1 MKENSSIMQQSSP
14 LSPSPLIHRWQL
26 DNGITLI
33 VRENP
38 TVDLVSGR
46 FFWKKAGNL
55 WEEPEKA
62 GIFHL
67 LATVITKGTPKM
79 SSLDIAEAIESMG
92 AGLGGDTASDYFMM
106 SIKTV
111 SEDFETILNLLA
123 EILQYPTFPEAEIT
137 LEKQLICQTIRSQQ
151 EQPFNVA
158 FKQLREKMYGEH
170 PYGRSILGREE
181 TVSQISREDL
191 QKCHYNH
198 FRPDNLII
206 SLSGKITLDE
216 AVKLIE
222 KTFGNWQNPSQNLTR
237 TSFPMLKV
245 SPHEIITHQATQQ
258 AIIMLGYLTVG
269 VDHIDYPVLKLLSTY
284 LGNGL
289 SSRLF
294 VELREKKGLA
304 YDVSAFFP
312 TRLQPSHFVTY
323 IGTAPQNTNIAL
335 EGLQQE
341 TERLCEVELTPDEL
355 QTAKNKLLGQ
365 YALGK
370 QTNAEVAHLYGWYET
385 LGLGTEFDTKFPE
398 LINNISSEKV
408 QKVAKD
414 YLLSP
419 YVSILT
425 PEMKVN

>member
-1 MKENSSIMQQSSP
+1 MKSSSSVA
-14 LSPSPLIHRWQL
+14 SSQFIHRSQL

-38 TVDLVSGR
+38 TADLVSGQ
-46 FFWKKAGNL
+46 FFWKKTGTL
-55 WEEPEKA
+55 WEKSEKA

-67 LATVITKGTPKM
+67 LASVITKGTQTM

-92 AGLGGDTASDYFMM
+92 ASLGGDTASDYFMM

-111 SEDFETILNLLA
+111 SADLEVILNLLE
-123 EILQYPTFPEAEIT
+123 EILRSPTFPEEQIT
-137 LEKQLICQTIRSQQ
+137 LEKQLICQSILSQQ

-158 FKQLREKMYGEH
+158 FNQLRTEIYGEH
-170 PYGRSILGREE
+170 PYGRSILGTEE
-181 TVSQISREDL
+181 TVCQVSRKDL
-191 QKCHYNH
+191 QQCHYEH

-206 SLSGKITLDE
+206 SLSGNISLDK
-216 AVKLIE
+216 AVNLIE
-222 KTFGNWQNPSQNLTR
+222 KTFGTWENPSHPLTLS
-237 TSFPMLKV
+237 SFPALTV
-245 SPHEIITHQATQQ
+245 SPNEIITHQSSQQ
-258 AIIMLGYLTVG
+258 AIIMLGYLAVG
-269 VDHIDYPVLKLLSTY
+269 VDHVDYPVLKLLTTY

-294 VELREKKGLA
+294 VELREKQGLA

-312 TRLQPSHFVTY
+312 TRLQPSNFVTY
-323 IGTAPQNTNIAL
+323 IGTAPHNTNIAI
-335 EGLQQE
+335 EGLKKE
-341 TERLCEVELTPDEL
+341 TERLCEIELTSEEL

-385 LGLGTEFDTKFPE
+385 LGLGIEFDQKFPK
-398 LINNISSEKV
+398 LINNISSEMV

-419 YVSILT
+419 YISIVT
-425 PEMKVN
+425 PETTSN

>member
-1 MKENSSIMQQSSP
+1 MEPSSP
-14 LSPSPLIHRWQL
+14 VSLPKFTHRLQL
-26 DNGITLI
+26 DNGIILI

-38 TVDLVSGR
+38 TTDLISGR
-46 FFWKKAGNL
+46 FFWKQAGTL
-55 WEEPEKA
+55 WEKPERA

-67 LATVITKGTPKM
+67 LATLITKGTPTL

-92 AGLGGDTASDYFMM
+92 ASLGGDTASDYFMM
-106 SIKTV
+106 GVKTV
-111 SEDFETILNLLA
+111 SEDFESILNLLG
-123 EILQYPTFPEAEIT
+123 EILRSPTFPEEEIA

-170 PYGRSILGREE
+170 PYGRSILGIEE
-181 TVSQISREDL
+181 TVCQVSREDL
-191 QKCHYNH
+191 QQCHYNH

-206 SLSGKITLDE
+206 SLSGNITLDQG
-216 AVKLIE
+216 VNLIE
-222 KTFGNWQNPSQNLTR
+222 KTLGTWESPSQNLTL
-237 TSFPMLKV
+237 TSFPMLTV
-245 SPHEIITHQATQQ
+245 SPCEIITPQSSQQ
-258 AIIMLGYLTVG
+258 TIIMLGYLTVG

-323 IGTAPQNTNIAL
+323 IGTAPHNTNIAL

-341 TERLCEVELTPDEL
+341 TERLCEVELTPEEL

-370 QTNAEVAHLYGWYET
+370 QTNAEIAHLYGWYET
-385 LGLGTEFDTKFPE
+385 LELGIEFDKKFPE
-398 LINNISSEKV
+398 IINNVTTERV

-419 YVSILT
+419 YVSI
-425 PEMKVN
+425 VG

>member
-1 MKENSSIMQQSSP
+1 MQPSSP
-14 LSPSPLIHRWQL
+14 VSSPQFIHRLQL
-26 DNGITLI
+26 DNGIILI

-38 TVDLVSGR
+38 TADLVSGR

-55 WEEPEKA
+55 WEKREKA

-67 LATVITKGTPKM
+67 LATVITKGTQTM
-79 SSLDIAEAIESMG
+79 SSLDIAEAIESIG
-92 AGLGGDTASDYFMM
+92 ASLGGNTASDYFMM

-111 SEDFETILNLLA
+111 SADFEDILNLLG
-123 EILQYPTFPEAEIT
+123 EILRWPTFPEEEIA

-170 PYGRSILGREE
+170 PYGRSILGTEE
-181 TVSQISREDL
+181 TVFQVSRDDL
-191 QKCHYNH
+191 HECHFKH

-206 SLSGKITLDE
+206 SLSGNITLDQ

-222 KTFGNWQNPSQNLTR
+222 KTFGTWQNPCHSLTL
-237 TSFPMLKV
+237 TSLPMLRV
-245 SPHEIITHQATQQ
+245 SPCEMVTHQATQQ

-269 VDHIDYPVLKLLSTY
+269 VDHIDYPALKLLSTY

-294 VELREKKGLA
+294 VELREKQGLA

-323 IGTAPQNTNIAL
+323 IGTAPHNTNIAI

-341 TERLCEVELTPDEL
+341 TERLSEVELTPEEL

-370 QTNAEVAHLYGWYET
+370 QTNSEVAHLYGWYET
-385 LGLGTEFDTKFPE
+385 LELGIEFDQKFPD
-398 LINNISSEKV
+398 LINNISAEML

-419 YVSILT
+419 YLSLVT
-425 PEMKVN
+425 PELIMN

>member
-1 MKENSSIMQQSSP
+1 MQNSSLVSP
-14 LSPSPLIHRWQL
+14 PQFIHRLQL
-26 DNGITLI
+26 DNGIILV

-38 TVDLVSGR
+38 TADLVSGR

-55 WEEPEKA
+55 WEKPETA

-67 LATVITKGTPKM
+67 LATVLTKGTPTM

-92 AGLGGDTASDYFMM
+92 ASLGGDTASDYFMM

-111 SEDFETILNLLA
+111 SGDFEKILNLLA
-123 EILQYPTFPEAEIT
+123 EILRSPTFPEEEIA
-137 LEKQLICQTIRSQQ
+137 LEKQLICQRIRSQQ

-170 PYGRSILGREE
+170 PYGRSILGTEE
-181 TVSQISREDL
+181 TVCQVSREDL
-191 QKCHYNH
+191 KKCHYDH

-206 SLSGKITLDE
+206 SLSGNITLDQG
-216 AVKLIE
+216 VKLIE
-222 KTFGNWQNPSQNLTR
+222 KTFGTWQNPSRSLTL
-237 TSFPMLKV
+237 TSLPMLMV
-245 SPHEIITHQATQQ
+245 SPEEMVIHQATQQ
-258 AIIMLGYLTVG
+258 AIILLGYLTVG

-294 VELREKKGLA
+294 VELREKQGLA

-323 IGTAPQNTNIAL
+323 IGTAPHNTNIAI

-341 TERLCEVELTPDEL
+341 TERLCEIELTPEEL
-355 QTAKNKLLGQ
+355 QTTKNKLLGQ

-385 LGLGTEFDTKFPE
+385 LGLGIEFDQKFPD
-398 LINNISSEKV
+398 LINNITPEMV

-419 YVSILT
+419 YLSVVS
-425 PEMKVN
+425 PEIMNNEL

>member
-1 MKENSSIMQQSSP
+1 MKSSSSVSSP
-14 LSPSPLIHRWQL
+14 KFIHRLQL
-26 DNGITLI
+26 ENGITLI

-38 TVDLVSGR
+38 TADLISGR
-46 FFWKKAGNL
+46 FFWKQAGTL
-55 WEEPEKA
+55 WEKPEKA

-67 LATVITKGTPKM
+67 LASVITKGTQTM

-92 AGLGGDTASDYFMM
+92 ASLGGNTASDYFMM

-111 SEDFETILNLLA
+111 SADFEAILNLLG
-123 EILQYPTFPEAEIT
+123 EILRSPTFPEEQIT
-137 LEKQLICQTIRSQQ
+137 LEKQLICQSIRSQQ

-158 FKQLREKMYGEH
+158 FNQLRTEIYGEH
-170 PYGRSILGREE
+170 PYGHSILGTEE
-181 TVSQISREDL
+181 TVCQVSRADL
-191 QKCHYNH
+191 QQCHYEH

-206 SLSGKITLDE
+206 SLSGNIGLDK
-216 AVKLIE
+216 AVQLIE
-222 KTFGNWQNPSQNLTR
+222 KTFGTWKNTSHSLTLS
-237 TSFPMLKV
+237 SFPPLTVAPTEM
-245 SPHEIITHQATQQ
+245 ITHQSSQQ
-258 AIIMLGYLTVG
+258 AIIMLGYLAVG
-269 VDHIDYPVLKLLSTY
+269 VDHVDYPILKLLSTY

-294 VELREKKGLA
+294 VELREKQGLA

-312 TRLQPSHFVTY
+312 TRLQPSNFVTY
-323 IGTAPQNTNIAL
+323 IGTAPQNTNVAI
-335 EGLQQE
+335 EGLKKE
-341 TERLCEVELTPDEL
+341 TERLCEIELTSEEL

-385 LGLGTEFDTKFPE
+385 LGLGIEFDQKFPD
-398 LINNISSEKV
+398 LINNITSEMV

-419 YVSILT
+419 YLSIIS
-425 PEMKVN
+425 PETTIN

>member
-1 MKENSSIMQQSSP
+1 MQNSSLVSP
-14 LSPSPLIHRWQL
+14 PQFIHRLQL
-26 DNGITLI
+26 DNGIIL
-33 VRENP
+33 VLRENP
-38 TVDLVSGR
+38 TADLVSGR

-55 WEEPEKA
+55 WEKPEKA

-67 LATVITKGTPKM
+67 LATVLTKGTPTM

-92 AGLGGDTASDYFMM
+92 ASLGGDTASDYFMM

-111 SEDFETILNLLA
+111 SGDFEKILNLLA
-123 EILQYPTFPEAEIT
+123 EILRSPTFPEEEIA
-137 LEKQLICQTIRSQQ
+137 LEKQLICQRIRSQQ
-151 EQPFNVA
+151 EQPFNLA

-170 PYGRSILGREE
+170 PYGRSILGTEE
-181 TVSQISREDL
+181 TVCQVSREDL
-191 QKCHYNH
+191 QKCHYDY

-206 SLSGKITLDE
+206 SLSGNITLDQG
-216 AVKLIE
+216 VKLIE
-222 KTFGNWQNPSQNLTR
+222 KTFGTWQNPSQSLTL
-237 TSFPMLKV
+237 TSLPLLTV
-245 SPHEIITHQATQQ
+245 SPEEMVIHQATQQ

-294 VELREKKGLA
+294 VELREKQGLA

-312 TRLQPSHFVTY
+312 SRLQPSHFVTY
-323 IGTAPQNTNIAL
+323 IGTAPHNTDIAI

-341 TERLCEVELTPDEL
+341 TERLCEIELTPEEL
-355 QTAKNKLLGQ
+355 QIAKNKLLGQ

-385 LGLGTEFDTKFPE
+385 LGLGIEFDQKFPD
-398 LINNISSEKV
+398 LINQITPEMA

-419 YVSILT
+419 YVSIVS
-425 PEMKVN
+425 PEIKNN

>member
-1 MKENSSIMQQSSP
+1 MQKSSLVSP
-14 LSPSPLIHRWQL
+14 TQFIHRLQL
-26 DNGITLI
+26 DNGIVLV
-33 VRENP
+33 VRENS
-38 TVDLVSGR
+38 TADLVSGR

-55 WEEPEKA
+55 WENPEKA

-67 LATVITKGTPKM
+67 LATVFTKGTQTM
-79 SSLDIAEAIESMG
+79 TSLDIAEAIESMG
-92 AGLGGDTASDYFMM
+92 ASLGGDTASDYFMM
-106 SIKTV
+106 GIKTV
-111 SEDFETILNLLA
+111 SGDFEHILNLLG
-123 EILQYPTFPEAEIT
+123 EILRSPTFPEEEIA
-137 LEKQLICQTIRSQQ
+137 LEKPLICQTIRSQQ

-170 PYGRSILGREE
+170 PYGRSILGTEE
-181 TVSQISREDL
+181 TVCQVSREDL
-191 QKCHYNH
+191 QKCYYDH

-206 SLSGKITLDE
+206 SLSGNITLDQG
-216 AVKLIE
+216 VKLID
-222 KTFGNWQNPSQNLTR
+222 KTFGTWQNPSQSLTL
-237 TSFPMLKV
+237 TSLPMLAV
-245 SPHEIITHQATQQ
+245 SPEEMVIHQATQQ

-323 IGTAPQNTNIAL
+323 IGTAPHNTNIAL

-341 TERLCEVELTPDEL
+341 TERLCEIELTPEEL
-355 QTAKNKLLGQ
+355 QIAKNKLLGQ

-385 LGLGTEFDTKFPE
+385 LGLGIEFDQKFPDI
-398 LINNISSEKV
+398 INNISSEMV
-408 QKVAKD
+408 QRVAKD

-419 YVSILT
+419 YVSILK
-425 PEMKVN
+425 PEMKINN

>member
-1 MKENSSIMQQSSP
+1 MHKSSLVSTTQY
-14 LSPSPLIHRWQL
+14 IHRLQL
-26 DNGITLI
+26 DNGIILI

-38 TVDLVSGR
+38 TADLVSGR

-55 WEEPEKA
+55 WENPEKA

-67 LATVITKGTPKM
+67 LATVITKGTETM
-79 SSLDIAEAIESMG
+79 TSLDIAEAIESMG

-111 SEDFETILNLLA
+111 SGDFEKILNLLA
-123 EILQYPTFPEAEIT
+123 EILRSPTFPEEEIA
-137 LEKQLICQTIRSQQ
+137 LEKQLICQTIRSQK

-158 FKQLREKMYGEH
+158 FKHLRETIYGEH
-170 PYGRSILGREE
+170 PYGRSILGTEE
-181 TVSQISREDL
+181 SVCQVGREDL
-191 QKCHYNH
+191 QECHFQH

-206 SLSGKITLDE
+206 SLSGNITLDQ
-216 AVKLIE
+216 AVQLIE
-222 KTFGNWQNPSQNLTR
+222 KSFGTWENPSESLTLN
-237 TSFPMLKV
+237 SLPMLTV
-245 SPHEIITHQATQQ
+245 SPSKIVNHQATQQ

-269 VDHIDYPVLKLLSTY
+269 VDHVDYPVLKLLSTY

-312 TRLQPSHFVTY
+312 TRLQPSNFVTY
-323 IGTAPQNTNIAL
+323 IGTAPHNTNIAI

-341 TERLCEVELTPDEL
+341 TERLSEVELSPEEL
-355 QTAKNKLLGQ
+355 QITKNKLLGQ

-385 LGLGTEFDTKFPE
+385 LGLGIEFDKKFPE
-398 LINNISSEKV
+398 LINNISSEMV
-408 QKVAKD
+408 QKVAKH

-419 YVSILT
+419 YLSLVT
-425 PEMKVN
+425 PEKIMN

>member
-1 MKENSSIMQQSSP
+1 MQPINQVSP
-14 LSPSPLIHRWQL
+14 PNFVHRLLL
-26 DNGITLI
+26 DNGITVI

-38 TVDLVSGR
+38 TADLISGR
-46 FFWKKAGNL
+46 FFLKKAGTL
-55 WEEPEKA
+55 WETREKA

-67 LATVITKGTPKM
+67 LATVITKGTEKM
-79 SSLDIAEAIESMG
+79 SSLEISETIESLG
-92 AGLGGDTASDYFMM
+92 ASLGGDTASDYFMM
-106 SIKTV
+106 SLKTV
-111 SEDFETILNLLA
+111 SADFEDILILLG
-123 EILQYPTFPEAEIT
+123 EILRSPTFPEEEIA
-137 LEKQLICQTIRSQQ
+137 LEKQLICQSIRSQK

-158 FKQLREKMYGEH
+158 FNQLREKMYGEH
-170 PYGRSILGREE
+170 PYGLSILGTEE
-181 TVSQISREDL
+181 TVCQVSREEL
-191 QKCHYNH
+191 QKCHYKH

-206 SLSGKITLDE
+206 SLSGNITLDK
-216 AVKLIE
+216 AIKLID
-222 KTFGNWQNPSQNLTR
+222 KTLGNWENPADSL
-237 TSFPMLKV
+237 SLSYLPMLTV
-245 SPHEIITHQATQQ
+245 SPCETITHQSTQQ

-269 VDHIDYPVLKLLSTY
+269 VNHIDYQVLKLLSTY

-294 VELREKKGLA
+294 VELREKQGLA

-312 TRLQPSHFVTY
+312 TRLQPSQFVTY
-323 IGTAPQNTNIAL
+323 IGTAPHNTNIAL

-341 TERLCEVELTPDEL
+341 TERLCDIELTPEEL

-385 LGLGTEFDTKFPE
+385 LGLGIEFDKKFPE
-398 LINNISSEKV
+398 IISKITPDMV

-419 YVSILT
+419 YISVVG
-425 PEMKVN
+425 PEMIIN

>member
-1 MKENSSIMQQSSP
+1 MQLINQVSP
-14 LSPSPLIHRWQL
+14 LNFVHSLLL

-33 VRENP
+33 VREN
-38 TVDLVSGR
+38 TTADLVSGR
-46 FFWKKAGNL
+46 FFLKKAGTL
-55 WEEPEKA
+55 WETREKA

-67 LATVITKGTPKM
+67 LATVITKGTEKM
-79 SSLDIAEAIESMG
+79 SSLEISEAIESLG

-106 SIKTV
+106 SVKTV
-111 SEDFETILNLLA
+111 SADFEDILILLG
-123 EILQYPTFPEAEIT
+123 EILRSPTFPEEEIA
-137 LEKQLICQTIRSQQ
+137 LEKQLICQNIRSQK

-158 FKQLREKMYGEH
+158 FNQLREKMYGEH
-170 PYGRSILGREE
+170 PYGISNLGTEE
-181 TVSQISREDL
+181 TVCQVSREDL

-206 SLSGKITLDE
+206 SLSGNITLDK
-216 AVKLIE
+216 AIKLID
-222 KTFGNWQNPSQNLTR
+222 KTLGNWENPADDLRLSSL
-237 TSFPMLKV
+237 PMLTV
-245 SPHEIITHQATQQ
+245 SPSEIITHQSTQQ

-294 VELREKKGLA
+294 VELREKRGLA
-304 YDVSAFFP
+304 YDVSAFFS
-312 TRLQPSHFVTY
+312 TRLQPSQFVTY
-323 IGTAPQNTNIAL
+323 IGTAPHNTNIAI

-341 TERLCEVELTPDEL
+341 TERLCDIELTPEEL
-355 QTAKNKLLGQ
+355 QTSKNKLLGQ

-385 LGLGTEFDTKFPE
+385 LGLGIEFDQKFPE
-398 LINNISSEKV
+398 IIATITPDMV

-419 YVSILT
+419 YLSVVG
-425 PEMKVN
+425 PEMIIN

>member
-1 MKENSSIMQQSSP
+1 MELSSTVS
-14 LSPSPLIHRWQL
+14 LEKFIHRLQL

-38 TVDLVSGR
+38 TVDLISGR
-46 FFWKKAGNL
+46 FFWKDTGIL
-55 WEEPEKA
+55 WEKPEQA
-62 GIFHL
+62 GMFHL
-67 LATVITKGTPKM
+67 LATVLTKGTQTM

-106 SIKTV
+106 SVKTV
-111 SEDFETILNLLA
+111 SEDFESILNLLA
-123 EILQYPTFPEAEIT
+123 EIVRSPTFPEEEIA
-137 LEKQLICQTIRSQQ
+137 LEKQLICQSIRSQQ
-151 EQPFNVA
+151 EQPFTVA
-158 FKQLREKMYGEH
+158 FKQLREKMYGKH
-170 PYGRSILGREE
+170 PYGRSILGTEE
-181 TVSQISREDL
+181 TVCQVSREDL

-198 FRPDNLII
+198 FRPNNLII
-206 SLSGKITLDE
+206 SLSGNITLDK
-216 AVKLIE
+216 AVKLVE
-222 KTFGNWQNPSQNLTR
+222 KSFGTWENPAHDLTMN
-237 TSFPMLKV
+237 SFPMLSV
-245 SPHEIITHQATQQ
+245 SPSEMMTYQSSQQ

-269 VDHIDYPVLKLLSTY
+269 VAHVDYPVLKLLSTY

-323 IGTAPQNTNIAL
+323 IGTAPHNTNIAL

-341 TERLCEVELTPDEL
+341 TERLCEVELTPEEL

-370 QTNAEVAHLYGWYET
+370 QTNAEIAHLYGWYET
-385 LGLGTEFDTKFPE
+385 LGLGIEFDQKFPE
-398 LINNISSEKV
+398 LINKISSEMV

-419 YVSILT
+419 YVSIVS
-425 PEMKVN
+425 PEIIMD